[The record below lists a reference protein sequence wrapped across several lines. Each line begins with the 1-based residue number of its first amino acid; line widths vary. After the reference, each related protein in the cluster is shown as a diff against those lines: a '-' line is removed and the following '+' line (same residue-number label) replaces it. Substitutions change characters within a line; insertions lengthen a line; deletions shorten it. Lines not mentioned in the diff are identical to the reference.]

1 MSSRTSK
8 SERVLIGFL
17 LCGVCD
23 FVFGFAR
30 MGSILGGI
38 VAVVVGLPLS
48 AVIVFTLLGVID
60 RKDQGRTDD
69 SHGQH

>member
-1 MSSRTSK
+1 MTSRPSK
-8 SERVLIGFL
+8 GALILGGFL

-23 FVFGFAR
+23 FVFGFAK
-30 MGSILGGI
+30 MGSILVGI

-48 AVIVFTLLGVID
+48 AVIVFTLLRVTD